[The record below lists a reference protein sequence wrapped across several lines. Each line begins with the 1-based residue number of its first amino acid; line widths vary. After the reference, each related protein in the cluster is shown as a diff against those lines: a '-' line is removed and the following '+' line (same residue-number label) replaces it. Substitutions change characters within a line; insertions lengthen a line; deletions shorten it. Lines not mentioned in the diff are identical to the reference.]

1 MDQFQKVTEAIQY
14 MTDNYRH
21 QPSLMDV
28 AREVHQSEYHFQ
40 RVFSEW
46 VGISPKKFLKYL
58 TVESLK
64 SDLKSVPDLH
74 VAAELVGMSSPSRI
88 HELFVTMEAVTPAQ
102 YRSGGAGLKI
112 HNGFAESLFGD
123 CFVATT
129 DRGICA
135 ISFADGNRE
144 EVLGEF
150 KAKWPAALLIQH
162 DDVAVDVVKKMNSLF
177 DSDPKVKAPTFH
189 LLVKGTPFQVK
200 VWEALLKI
208 PSGMVTSYQG
218 LASAIGNPTA
228 SRAVGS
234 AVGKNPVSWLIPCHR
249 VIRQEGIIG
258 NYHWGT
264 LRKTAMIGL
273 EKTIVGEIQLLELLL
288 EAYDAQNLSKL
299 TLTPHGILRLLMDEH
314 NLTQRDMAKI
324 SGLSKSY
331 LSEILSGKKGIPK
344 NAIAKFSKHFKIR
357 QEVLNP
363 VI

>member
-1 MDQFQKVTEAIQY
+1 MDQFQKVAEAIQY

-74 VAAELVGMSSPSRI
+74 VAAEMVGMSSPSRI

-102 YRSGGAGLKI
+102 FKSGGDGLLI
-112 HNGFAESLFGD
+112 EYGFAPSLFGD
-123 CFVATT
+123 CFVAMT

-144 EVLGEF
+144 QVLNEFRGKWQAAKLRQNDQVALEVT
-150 KAKWPAALLIQH
+150 AKMDSLLNQ
-162 DDVAVDVVKKMNSLF
+162 NS
-177 DSDPKVKAPTFH
+177 SEKPTFH
-189 LLVKGTPFQVK
+189 LLVKGTLFQVK

-218 LASAIGNPTA
+218 LASAIGSPTA

-258 NYHWGT
+258 NYHWGS

-273 EKTIVGEIQLLELLL
+273 EKTIVGE
-288 EAYDAQNLSKL
+288 N
-299 TLTPHGILRLLMDEH
+299 
-314 NLTQRDMAKI
+314 
-324 SGLSKSY
+324 
-331 LSEILSGKKGIPK
+331 
-344 NAIAKFSKHFKIR
+344 
-357 QEVLNP
+357 
-363 VI
+363 

>member
-1 MDQFQKVTEAIQY
+1 MDQFQKVTEAIQF
-14 MTDNYRH
+14 MTENYRH

-88 HELFVTMEAVTPAQ
+88 HELFVTMEAVTLAQ
-102 YRSGGAGLKI
+102 FKSGGDGLLI
-112 HNGFAESLFGD
+112 EYGFAPSIFGD
-123 CFVATT
+123 CFVAVT

-144 EVLGEF
+144 EVLNEF
-150 KAKWPAALLIQH
+150 RGKWPAAKLRQNDQVALEVTAKMDSLLNQ
-162 DDVAVDVVKKMNSLF
+162 NS
-177 DSDPKVKAPTFH
+177 SEKPTFH

-218 LASAIGNPTA
+218 LASAIGSPTA

-258 NYHWGT
+258 NYHWGS

-273 EKTIVGEIQLLELLL
+273 EKTIVGE
-288 EAYDAQNLSKL
+288 N
-299 TLTPHGILRLLMDEH
+299 
-314 NLTQRDMAKI
+314 
-324 SGLSKSY
+324 
-331 LSEILSGKKGIPK
+331 
-344 NAIAKFSKHFKIR
+344 
-357 QEVLNP
+357 
-363 VI
+363 